1 MARKKPPIGKG
12 AGPDVSR
19 RGFLAGV
26 GGLAGAT
33 ALGGAAA
40 AQEGGPATL
49 GPGPAKFTL
58 RVNGQDRAVEC
69 EPRVTLLDA
78 LRERLGLTG
87 AKRVCDRG
95 ECGACTVL
103 LDGQPACSCMVLAVD
118 ARGRAV
124 TTVEGLGAPGSL
136 HPVQE
141 AFVQADGLQCGFC
154 TSGQVVAT
162 AALLSRTPDPTPDQA
177 REALAGNVCRCGAY
191 PRIVEAALA
200 AAKALRSRGG
210 GKR

>member
-1 MARKKPPIGKG
+1 MGKRKARGG
-12 AGPDVSR
+12 GGPGFSR

-33 ALGGAAA
+33 ALGAGAAA
-40 AQEGGPATL
+40 QDAGPEKL
-49 GPGPAKFTL
+49 GPGPAKFSL
-58 RVNGQDRAVEC
+58 RVNGQERALEC

-103 LDGQPACSCMVLAVD
+103 LDGQPAYSCMVLAVD
-118 ARGRAV
+118 AQGREV
-124 TTVEGLGAPGSL
+124 TTVEGLGTPTSL

-141 AFVQADGLQCGFC
+141 AFVQADGYQCGFC
-154 TSGQVVAT
+154 TPGQVVAA
-162 AALLSRTPDPTPDQA
+162 AALLARVPDPTPAQA

-191 PRIVEAALA
+191 PRIVEAALT
-200 AAKALRSRGG
+200 AAKAIRARGARGG
-210 GKR
+210 RK